1 MKAEEIIQLVNAG
14 FTKSE
19 IMQLAGAGKEGQEP
33 DTPKGGEDKKKP
45 KPNAPK
51 EGQGE
56 DPAQKVMQ
64 DMIKGLNESI
74 AGLQKTIQKAN
85 IKGAY
90 EDGKPRSIDEQAD
103 EAIFELLK

>member
-1 MKAEEIIQLVNAG
+1 MKVEEIMQLVNAG

-19 IMQLAGAGKEGQEP
+19 IMRLAGAGKEQ
-33 DTPKGGEDKKKP
+33 TPAAPEGGEDKAKP
-45 KPNAPK
+45 EPNVPK

-74 AGLQKTIQKAN
+74 AGLQKTIQQAN
-85 IKGAY
+85 LQNASS
-90 EDGKPRSIDEQAD
+90 ETTPRSIDEMAD
-103 EAIFELLK
+103 DAIFSLLE

>member
-1 MKAEEIIQLVNAG
+1 MKVEEIMQLVNAG

-19 IMQLAGAGKEGQEP
+19 IMQLAGAGKGKTP
-33 DTPKGGEDKKKP
+33 DAPKGGEEKP
-45 KPNAPK
+45 EPNVPK
-51 EGQGE
+51 DEGQGE

-74 AGLQKTIQKAN
+74 AGLQKTIQQAN
-85 IKGAY
+85 IKGSY
-90 EDGKPRSIDEQAD
+90 EEGGPRSIDEQAD

>member
-1 MKAEEIIQLVNAG
+1 MKVEEIMQLVNAG

-19 IMQLAGAGKEGQEP
+19 IMQLAGAGKEQTP
-33 DTPKGGEDKKKP
+33 DAPTGGEEKAKP
-45 KPNAPK
+45 EPNVPK

-74 AGLQKTIQKAN
+74 AGLQKTIQQAN

-90 EDGKPRSIDEQAD
+90 EDSKPRSIDEQAD

>member
-1 MKAEEIIQLVNAG
+1 MKVEEIMQLVNAG

-19 IMQLAGAGKEGQEP
+19 IMKLTGAGKEHTP
-33 DTPKGGEDKKKP
+33 DAPKGGEDKAKP
-45 KPNAPK
+45 EPNVPK
-51 EGQGE
+51 DEGQGE
-56 DPAQKVMQ
+56 NPAQKVMQ

-74 AGLQKTIQKAN
+74 AGLQKTIQQAN

-90 EDGKPRSIDEQAD
+90 EESGPRSIDEQAD

>member
-1 MKAEEIIQLVNAG
+1 MRVEEIMQLVNAG

-19 IMQLAGAGKEGQEP
+19 IMQLAGAGKEQTP
-33 DTPKGGEDKKKP
+33 DAPKGGEDKAKP
-45 KPNAPK
+45 EPNVPK
-51 EGQGE
+51 DEGQGE

-74 AGLQKTIQKAN
+74 AGLQKTIQQAN

-90 EDGKPRSIDEQAD
+90 EDSQPRSIDEQAD

>member
-1 MKAEEIIQLVNAG
+1 MKVEEIMQLVNAG

-19 IMQLAGAGKEGQEP
+19 IMQLAGAGKEHTP
-33 DTPKGGEDKKKP
+33 DAPKGGEDKAKP
-45 KPNAPK
+45 EPNVPK
-51 EGQGE
+51 DEGQGE
-56 DPAQKVMQ
+56 NPAQKVMQ

-74 AGLQKTIQKAN
+74 AGLQKTIQQAN

-90 EDGKPRSIDEQAD
+90 EESGPRSIDEQAD

>member
-1 MKAEEIIQLVNAG
+1 MRVEEIMQLVNAG

-19 IMQLAGAGKEGQEP
+19 IMQLAGAGKEQTP
-33 DTPKGGEDKKKP
+33 DAPKGGEDKAKP
-45 KPNAPK
+45 EPNVPK
-51 EGQGE
+51 DEGQGE

-74 AGLQKTIQKAN
+74 AGLQKTIQQAN

-90 EDGKPRSIDEQAD
+90 EDSKPRSIDEQAD

>member
-1 MKAEEIIQLVNAG
+1 MKVEEIMQLVNAG

-33 DTPKGGEDKKKP
+33 DAPKGGEEKP
-45 KPNAPK
+45 EPNVPK

-74 AGLQKTIQKAN
+74 AGLQKTIQQAN
-85 IKGAY
+85 IKGSY
-90 EDGKPRSIDEQAD
+90 EESKPRSIDEQAD

>member
-1 MKAEEIIQLVNAG
+1 MKVEEIMQLVNAG

-33 DTPKGGEDKKKP
+33 AAPKGGEEKAQP
-45 KPNAPK
+45 EPNVPK

-56 DPAQKVMQ
+56 DPAGMVMQ

-74 AGLQKTIQKAN
+74 AGLQKTIQQAN
-85 IKGAY
+85 IKGSF
-90 EDGKPRSIDEQAD
+90 EENKPRSIDEQAD
-103 EAIFELLK
+103 EAIFKLLK

>member
-1 MKAEEIIQLVNAG
+1 MKVEEIMQLVNAG

-19 IMQLAGAGKEGQEP
+19 IMQLAGAGKEETQAA
-33 DTPKGGEDKKKP
+33 PKGGEDKEKP
-45 KPNAPK
+45 EPNVPK

-56 DPAQKVMQ
+56 DPAGRVMQ

-74 AGLQKTIQKAN
+74 AGLQKTIQQAN
-85 IKGAY
+85 IKGSF
-90 EDGKPRSIDEQAD
+90 EENKPRSIDEQAD

>member
-1 MKAEEIIQLVNAG
+1 MKVEEIMQLVNAG

-19 IMQLAGAGKEGQEP
+19 IMQLAGAGKEQTP
-33 DTPKGGEDKKKP
+33 DAPEGGEEKP
-45 KPNAPK
+45 EPNVPK

-74 AGLQKTIQKAN
+74 AGLQKTIQQAN
-85 IKGAY
+85 IKGSY
-90 EDGKPRSIDEQAD
+90 EESGPKSIDEQAD

>member
-1 MKAEEIIQLVNAG
+1 MKVEEIMQLVNAG

-19 IMQLAGAGKEGQEP
+19 IMQLAGAGKEQTP
-33 DTPKGGEDKKKP
+33 DAPKGVDDKAKP
-45 KPNAPK
+45 EPNVPK

-56 DPAQKVMQ
+56 DPAGKVMQ

-74 AGLQKTIQKAN
+74 AGLQKTIQQAN

-90 EDGKPRSIDEQAD
+90 EDSKPRSIDEQAD

>member
-1 MKAEEIIQLVNAG
+1 MKVEEIMQLVHAG

-33 DTPKGGEDKKKP
+33 DGPKGGEEEPEPNVP
-45 KPNAPK
+45 KD
-51 EGQGE
+51 EGHGE

-74 AGLQKTIQKAN
+74 AGLQKTIQQAN
-85 IKGAY
+85 IKGSF
-90 EDGKPRSIDEQAD
+90 EENKPRSIDEQAD

>member
-1 MKAEEIIQLVNAG
+1 MKVEEIMQLVNAG

-19 IMQLAGAGKEGQEP
+19 IMQLAGAGKEQTP
-33 DTPKGGEDKKKP
+33 DAPNGGEEKP
-45 KPNAPK
+45 EPNVPK
-51 EGQGE
+51 DEGQGE

-74 AGLQKTIQKAN
+74 AGLQKTIQQAN

-90 EDGKPRSIDEQAD
+90 EDSKPRSIDEQAD

>member
-1 MKAEEIIQLVNAG
+1 MKVEEIMQLVNAG

-19 IMQLAGAGKEGQEP
+19 IMQLAGAGKEETQAA
-33 DTPKGGEDKKKP
+33 PKGGEDKEKP
-45 KPNAPK
+45 EPNVPK

-56 DPAQKVMQ
+56 DPSGRVMQ

-74 AGLQKTIQKAN
+74 AGLQKTIQQAN
-85 IKGAY
+85 IKGSF
-90 EDGKPRSIDEQAD
+90 EENKPRSIDEQAD

>member
-1 MKAEEIIQLVNAG
+1 MKVEEIMQLVNAG

-33 DTPKGGEDKKKP
+33 DGPKGGEEKP
-45 KPNAPK
+45 ESNVPK
-51 EGQGE
+51 DEGHGE
-56 DPAQKVMQ
+56 DPAGKVMQ
-64 DMIKGLNESI
+64 EMIKGLNESI
-74 AGLQKTIQKAN
+74 AGLQKTIQQAN

-90 EDGKPRSIDEQAD
+90 EDNKPRSIDEQAD